1 MDTVISI
8 DIGSTWT
15 KGARFRVKDGLL
27 VPVCREV
34 LPTTVDHLA
43 DGFFALLEK
52 LKHGKGAKDA
62 PVYFSSSAKG
72 GLAIA
77 ALGIV
82 PELTLK
88 AAKLTALS
96 AGGKVTSVFPY
107 KLAKRHLEELEQ
119 ANPDII
125 LFSGG
130 TDGGNETYVLHNL
143 AMLKGLAIRPVVI
156 YAGNEVLGETVVEE
170 LAAAGFT
177 AVSAPNIMPEVD
189 RLAPEGARE
198 EIRKVFL
205 ERIVHGKGLD
215 DIVAQVGH
223 APLPTPFAVFSLVE
237 ALRRHAPEFGDFVLL
252 DMGGATTDV
261 YSSTSDRATD
271 ERIILRGVKD
281 PAVKRTVEGDL
292 GMRVSA
298 RATARSGRA
307 LIDWLLGEERK
318 AGFEAFLERVGGE
331 PEYLGETDEEQEYD
345 FILASACIHHA
356 VRRHAG
362 TFRRTFTASGETFVQ
377 TGKDLRHVT
386 KLIGSG
392 GYLSAVP
399 SFTPMD
405 VLQPEPEAQETIP
418 LVPRAFAYYRDKDY
432 LLPLLGNLVPAYERE
447 AARGAL
453 DALERVHDGLAA
465 VAD

>member
-1 MDTVISI
+1 MDTVTSI

-15 KGARFRVKDGLL
+15 KGARFRVKDGRLI
-27 VPVCREV
+27 PVCREV
-34 LPTTVDHLA
+34 VPTTVDHLA
-43 DGFFALLEK
+43 EGFFGLLSR
-52 LKHGKGAKDA
+52 LKGPKGA

-96 AGGKVTSVFPY
+96 AGGRITSVFPY
-107 KLAKRHLEELEQ
+107 KLSKRHLEELEQ

-143 AMLKGLAIRPVVI
+143 AMLKSLAIRPVVI
-156 YAGNEVLGETVVEE
+156 YAGNEVLADQVCEE
-170 LAAAGFT
+170 LSAAGHT
-177 AVSAPNIMPEVD
+177 AVATPNLMPEVD

-205 ERIVHGKGLD
+205 DRIVHGKGLD
-215 DIVAQVGH
+215 EIVARTGRS
-223 APLPTPFAVFSLVE
+223 PLPTPYAMFSLVE
-237 ALRRHAPEFGDFVLL
+237 AMRRHTPDFGDFLLL

-261 YSSTSDRATD
+261 YSSTMDHASD

-298 RATARSGRA
+298 RATAKSGQA
-307 LIDWLLGEERK
+307 LVDWLLGEERK
-318 AGFEAFLERVGGE
+318 AGFEAFLDRIARE
-331 PEYLGETDEEQEYD
+331 PDYLGESDEEQEFD

-362 TFRRTFTASGETFVQ
+362 TFKRTFTASGETFIQ

-386 KLIGSG
+386 RLIGSG
-392 GYLSAVP
+392 GYLSSVP

-405 VLQPEPEAQETIP
+405 VLQPEAERQETIA
-418 LVPRAFAYYRDKDY
+418 LVPQAFSYYRDKDY
-432 LLPLLGNLVPAYERE
+432 LLPLLGNLVPDFERE

-453 DALERVHDGLAA
+453 AALELVHDGLAA
-465 VAD
+465 IAD